1 MFRLPFSSC
10 IFHLKALKHINIH
23 HCMKFLF
30 IQYIFYNFLE
40 SKDVEKKFVVI
51 ISELVDLEYGIFVV
65 GMES

>member
-1 MFRLPFSSC
+1 
-10 IFHLKALKHINIH
+10 
-23 HCMKFLF
+23 MKFLF

-51 ISELVDLEYGIFVV
+51 ISEWVDLEYGIFVV